1 MKKLFNQ
8 LSSILMLI
16 LGKILGYQIKKAL
29 NEDKELQKLIK
40 DADADLEET
49 RNQVDS
55 MIKQGITPPEF
66 MRKYATPEL
75 SAMIGKW
82 KDYEKNPA
90 KYNYI
95 LDK

>member
-1 MKKLFNQ
+1 MKNIFNQ
-8 LSSILMLI
+8 RSSILMLI

-29 NEDKELQKLIK
+29 NEDEELQKLIK
-40 DADADLEET
+40 DADADLDKA
-49 RNQVDS
+49 RNQIDN

-75 SAMIGKW
+75 RAMIGKW

-90 KYNYI
+90 KYNNI